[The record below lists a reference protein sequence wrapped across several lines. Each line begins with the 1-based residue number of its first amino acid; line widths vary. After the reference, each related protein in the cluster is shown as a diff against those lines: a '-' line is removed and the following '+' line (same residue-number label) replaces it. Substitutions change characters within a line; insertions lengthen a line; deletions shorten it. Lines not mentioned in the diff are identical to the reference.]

1 MINNTLFY
9 SVFSIT
15 EITLR
20 NNGRREDKDPEGA
33 LYFAISRLFI
43 TVMSQISKRLPML
56 YILLQHIVPLHVY
69 IYRCIQSVEPKY

>member
-15 EITLR
+15 EITFR
-20 NNGRREDKDPEGA
+20 NNGRREGKDPERA

-43 TVMSQISKRLPML
+43 TVMSQINKRLPKL
-56 YILLQHIVPLHVY
+56 YILLQHIVSLHVY
-69 IYRCIQSVEPKY
+69 IYIYIGVYSL